1 MEKKG
6 TDMWEY
12 DYLRSRI
19 IALPL
24 QTLPISSSS
33 LTLSNQL
40 LSWISP
46 QDIVSNL
53 ARTNFALFCNCCMAV
68 LIVLVRILQQNRTNR
83 MEKQNPRGFT
93 TRNCLMWFSRL
104 QSESGHWR
112 PWNADGLLPVWIWR
126 PENQEGR
133 WCRFHSKY
141 WQTQDSGRVN
151 VSAQVWGQEKSLSLC
166 LKGIKKAE
174 FFFTWGKASRSF
186 LGRPS
191 TGWVSTTHSR
201 EGSLPLVY
209 WFKC

>member
-1 MEKKG
+1 MEKSKG

-12 DYLRSRI
+12 DYLRSGI
-19 IALPL
+19 VALPL
-24 QTLPISSSS
+24 QTLPNSSS

-46 QDIVSNL
+46 QHIVSNL
-53 ARTNFALFCNCCMAV
+53 ARTNFALFCKCCMAV
-68 LIVLVRILQQNRTNR
+68 LVLVRILQQNRTNR
-83 MEKQNPRGFT
+83 IEKQNPRGFT
-93 TRNCLMWFSRL
+93 TRNCLMWFWRP

-126 PENQEGR
+126 PENQERR

-141 WQTQDSGRVN
+141 WQAQDSGRVN
-151 VSAQVWGQEKSLSLC
+151 VSAQVWGQEKSLSFC
-166 LKGIKKAE
+166 LKGIKKTE
-174 FFFTWGKASRSF
+174 FFFTWGKASHSF